1 MESLALVLESIR
13 SSLLLIAG
21 MMTLGVI
28 SMSITLHRLGQMLRA
43 VSTDVTE
50 VAQARAEVSRQIAE
64 NTALLRDT
72 HALTAKAAAALD
84 NVARLVVYPGGRPT

>member
-1 MESLALVLESIR
+1 MESLSSALESLRWALI
-13 SSLLLIAG
+13 LIAA
-21 MMTLGVI
+21 MMTPGVI
-28 SMSITLHRLGQMLRA
+28 SMSITLRRLGQMLRE

-50 VAQARAEVSRQIAE
+50 VHKLGAEVSRQVAE

-84 NVARLVVYPGGRPT
+84 NVARLVVYRGGRPT